1 MQNEI
6 ISKGDLLDQ
15 DGNLL
20 QKGWGRSLLLN
31 YNRNQVAAMNFK
43 IKEWDYYAVL
53 NDEFG
58 ISLTVADNGYFGVGI
73 VTVYDFILVKEWTKQ
88 VLIPFPL
95 GKLNMPESS
104 SRGNIVFDKK
114 DFLLKFTKDE
124 DTRKLYANIKDFHQG
139 KALKVDIELKEFNRD
154 SLMIATPFYKKKKF
168 YYNHKI
174 NNLQATGLVNFGDEV
189 LDFTKPPS
197 YGLLDWGRGV
207 WTYDN
212 TWYWGTAS
220 GLVEGL
226 PFGFNI
232 GYGFGDTSKAS
243 ENILF
248 HNGIGHKLDQV
259 KFHIPDNYTDPWTFS
274 SNDGRFELTFD
285 PVIDR
290 NSKTKILMIQSDQ
303 HQVFG
308 HFSGQ
313 VILDDGKVLKVDK
326 VFGFAEEVM
335 NKW

>member
-6 ISKGDLLDQ
+6 ITKGNLLDQ
-15 DGNLL
+15 DGNLV
-20 QKGWGRSLLLN
+20 QKGWGRSALLK
-31 YNRNQVAAMNFK
+31 YSRNQVSALNFK

-73 VTVYDFILVKEWTKQ
+73 VTVYDFTIPKEWTKQ

-104 SRGNIVFDKK
+104 NTGDIIFDKK
-114 DFLLKFTKDE
+114 DFLLKFIKE
-124 DTRKLYANIKDFHQG
+124 DDIRKLHADIKNFHEN
-139 KALKVDIELKEFNRD
+139 KDLKVDIELKEFNRD
-154 SLMIATPFYKKKKF
+154 SLMIATPFHKEKRF

-174 NNLQATGLVNFGDEV
+174 NNLQATGLVNFGEKV
-189 LDFTKPPS
+189 LSFSTPPS

-207 WTYDN
+207 WTYNN
-212 TWYWGTAS
+212 TWYWSTAS
-220 GLVEGL
+220 GTVNQV

-248 HNGIGHKLDQV
+248 YNGIGHKLDQV
-259 KFHIPDNYTDPWTFS
+259 TFHIPDNYTDTWTFT
-274 SNDGRFELTFD
+274 SNDGRFELTFE

-290 NSKTKILMIQSDQ
+290 NSNTKILMIESDQ

-313 VILDDGKVLKVDK
+313 VILDDGTILKVDR